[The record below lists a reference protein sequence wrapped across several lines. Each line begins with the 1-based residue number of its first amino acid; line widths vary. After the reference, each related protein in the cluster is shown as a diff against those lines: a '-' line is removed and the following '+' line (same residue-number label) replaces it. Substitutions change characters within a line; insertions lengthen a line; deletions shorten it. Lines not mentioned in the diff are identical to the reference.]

1 MSNKYISD
9 IQKISRHEMAD
20 FRKLNF
26 SQYDKSY
33 HKTMASL
40 NNIRIAEL
48 FKFKKNI

>member
-1 MSNKYISD
+1 MSNRYISD
-9 IQKISRHEMAD
+9 TQKISLHEMAE
-20 FRKLNF
+20 FRRLNF

-48 FKFKKNI
+48 VKFKINI